1 MATLKLTD
9 KDKRIRTNILKFIK
23 EGLRPA
29 EAAVLAG
36 IARETLW
43 RWREKD
49 ATFATKIEA
58 AEIEFES
65 SLVKNVRKIG
75 IDTKNGNVLQTLLS
89 TRFKERWSPKVT
101 QEMTGPNG
109 DSVVFKVD
117 VSGGYIPP
125 ANVMGLPSTLSK
137 GLEEKNKPS

>member
-1 MATLKLTD
+1 MAKQYD
-9 KDKRIRTNILKFIK
+9 VACVKIRKYIL
-23 EGLRPA
+23 EGMTAPQ
-29 EAAVLAG
+29 AAILAG
-36 IARETLW
+36 ISRPTYYRWLDENKTFET
-43 RWREKD
+43 
-49 ATFATKIEA
+49 FIENCE
-58 AEIEFES
+58 AELENN
-65 SLVKNVRKIG
+65 LVKTLKKVSV
-75 IDTKNGNVLQTLLS
+75 DTKNANAIQNLLS